1 MTTNF
6 SVRAKFA
13 LRICITSLVF
23 CLSASAWAADY
34 GSLVNQAREQLQD
47 ERFIEALASAKDA
60 VRANA
65 NDYKGYYYV
74 AMAYMSLNRF
84 DEAETAVKRA
94 RSLAPDSAKA
104 ALEKLASSINSRRQG
119 AGSVQAADAAKA
131 EGMLGKAAR
140 LYEQAWNAG
149 QNNFELGLLAAD
161 LYANHLNQPLDAARL
176 LRQVKNKAH
185 SNPAAD
191 KAAAELAKMAE
202 TLRQIANNNVK
213 AARGASCD
221 KALVSLQQAE
231 DADPSM
237 NEIYIGRAQCAAQDN
252 MEGFQS
258 TIKQLARHKLAK
270 PEVLVTLPRMDVWMT
285 QPAFVEFLGD
295 LLGKAQLDEL
305 RGMLQSVDMLG
316 ADMVA
321 VPGKNFEIGK
331 FEVTQGQWR
340 AIMGNNPSHFNLC
353 GDNCPV
359 EQVSWDDI
367 QAFLQKTGNRYRL
380 PTEAE
385 WEYACYGGSQ
395 SEYCG
400 SNDISAV
407 AWFEANSN
415 KTTHAVGQKRANG
428 YGLFDMTGNVWE
440 WVSDCYDGDCAKR
453 VLRGGAL
460 DGKPNGARAALRLR
474 NGPAVWFFGFGFRLA
489 RTTQPVTPAQQVAI
503 DSATTTQPAATDSAP
518 ATQPATP
525 DSGVALSEH

>member
-1 MTTNF
+1 MTTNPGF
-6 SVRAKFA
+6 RSKFA
-13 LRICITSLVF
+13 MRICITCLVF
-23 CLSASAWAADY
+23 CLSASAWAVDY
-34 GSLVNQAREQLQD
+34 SSLVNQAREQLQD

-84 DEAETAVKRA
+84 DEAEVAVRRA

-104 ALEKLASSINSRRQG
+104 ALEKLAGSINSRRQG

-161 LYANHLNQPLDAARL
+161 LYANHLNQPLDAARI
-176 LRQVKNKAH
+176 LRQVKSKAH
-185 SNPAAD
+185 NNPAAD
-191 KAAAELAKMAE
+191 KAAAELARMAE
-202 TLRQIANNNVK
+202 TLRQIANNSVK
-213 AARGASCD
+213 ASRGVSCD
-221 KALVSLQQAE
+221 RALVSLQQAE
-231 DADPSM
+231 DADPAM

-252 MEGFQS
+252 IEGFEN

-270 PEVLVTLPRMDVWMT
+270 PEVLVTLPRMDVWMA

-295 LLGKAQLDEL
+295 LLGKVQLDEL
-305 RGMLQSVDMLG
+305 KGMLQSVDMLG
-316 ADMVA
+316 TDMVA
-321 VPGKNFEIGK
+321 IPGKNFEIGK

-340 AIMGNNPSHFNLC
+340 AIMGNNPSHFSQC

-367 QAFLQKTGNRYRL
+367 QTFLQKTGNRYRL
-380 PTEAE
+380 PSEAE

-407 AWFEANSN
+407 AWYEANSN
-415 KTTHAVGQKRANG
+415 KTIHAVGQKHANG
-428 YGLFDMTGNVWE
+428 YGLYDMTGNVWE

-460 DGKPNGARAALRLR
+460 DGRPAGTRAALRLR

-489 RTTQPVTPAQQVAI
+489 RTTQPVTPAQPPV
-503 DSATTTQPAATDSAP
+503 ATDSAP
-518 ATQPATP
+518 ATQSATAEP
-525 DSGVALSEH
+525 GVALAEH

>member
-1 MTTNF
+1 MTANPGL
-6 SVRAKFA
+6 RAKYA
-13 LRICITSLVF
+13 LRICITSLAF
-23 CLSASAWAADY
+23 CLSTAAWAADY
-34 GSLVNQAREQLQD
+34 GGLVNQAREQLQD

-74 AMAYMSLNRF
+74 AMSYMSLNRF
-84 DEAETAVKRA
+84 DEAEVAVKRA

-104 ALEKLASSINSRRQG
+104 ALEKLANSINSRRQG

-149 QNNFELGLLAAD
+149 QNNFDLGLLAAD

-176 LRQVKNKAH
+176 LRQVKSKAH
-185 SNPAAD
+185 GNPAAD
-191 KAAAELAKMAE
+191 KATAELAKMADN
-202 TLRQIANNNVK
+202 LRLIANNNVK
-213 AARGASCD
+213 ASRGVSCD
-221 KALVSLQQAE
+221 KALAALQQAE
-231 DADPSM
+231 DADPSL

-252 MEGFQS
+252 MEGFQN
-258 TIKQLARHKLAK
+258 TIKELARHKLAK
-270 PEVLVTLPRMDVWMT
+270 PDVLVTLPRMDVWMA
-285 QPAFVEFLGD
+285 QPVFVEFLGD
-295 LLGKAQLDEL
+295 LLGKVQLDEL
-305 RGMLQSVDMLG
+305 KGMLQSVDMLG
-316 ADMVA
+316 TDMVA
-321 VPGKNFEIGK
+321 IPGKNVEIGK

-340 AIMGNNPSHFNLC
+340 AIMGNNPSHYNHC

-367 QAFLQKTGNRYRL
+367 QTFLQKTGNRYRL

-385 WEYACYGGSQ
+385 WEFACYGGSQ

-400 SNDISAV
+400 SNDINAV
-407 AWFEANSN
+407 AWYEANSN
-415 KTTHAVGQKRANG
+415 KTIHAVGQKQANG

-460 DGKPNGARAALRLR
+460 DGKPPGARAALRLR
-474 NGPAVWFFGFGFRLA
+474 NAPASWFFGFGFRLA
-489 RTTQPVTPAQQVAI
+489 RTTQAA
-503 DSATTTQPAATDSAP
+503 PAAADPSVAS
-518 ATQPATP
+518 
-525 DSGVALSEH
+525 SGQ